1 MLRQLACSL
10 FTAVLATGC
19 FVGDDDHAYYGPIGT
34 LVVDWTVDATKDPAA
49 CRDFGVDRIDIVVL
63 TRRGD
68 FVDEVRPY
76 CERFATAIDLLPGTY
91 TIEATL
97 QAPDG
102 VLITTTVEAGARVYD
117 LETTVTAVD
126 FPADSFL

>member
-1 MLRQLACSL
+1 MLRPLAYSL
-10 FTAVLATGC
+10 FAAVLATGC
-19 FVGDDDHAYYGPIGT
+19 FVGDDDAYYGAVGT

-49 CRDFGVDRIDIVVL
+49 CRDFGVDRVDIVVL
-63 TRRGD
+63 TRRGEL
-68 FVDEVRPY
+68 VDEIQPY
-76 CERFATAIDLLPGTY
+76 CERFGAAIDLVPGAY
-91 TIEATL
+91 KIEATL

-102 VLITTTVEAGARVYD
+102 VLITTTVEANVRVYD